1 VAQWKTDNTLT
12 TADVIYARGL
22 WGYSIYYKYIS
33 FLLGQ
38 IFDAVKD
45 LHYADL
51 RDEHQLH
58 VQMSKFSGYFVL
70 GILVLILQA
79 FKQVYFLAQAE
90 YIKFQ

>member
-1 VAQWKTDNTLT
+1 MGLFHLLQIYFISARTD
-12 TADVIYARGL
+12 
-22 WGYSIYYKYIS
+22 
-33 FLLGQ
+33 
-38 IFDAVKD
+38 FDAVKD